1 MVMVSLESNRALT
14 KTVCKKTFHP
24 FTPGQTQFFT
34 IVFYFLFSLL
44 LMLCSR
50 LPLLLAHFNL
60 FLAMGPVTATVS
72 QLYAYFLSVATV
84 FLQPL
89 FFPIPH
95 PSQKIAQCYSVTESS
110 AHRDNYFPSL
120 LSNRGQQSPDPSQLI
135 QSFPLL
141 HDWRIP
147 LFRDL
152 QLPLPTKTLLRRKQ
166 LEHPCPALSIVSE
179 VGMSF
184 PCGLCKSF
192 LPL

>member
-1 MVMVSLESNRALT
+1 MPWVVMVSLESNRALT
-14 KTVCKKTFHP
+14 KTVCKKTSHP
-24 FTPGQTQFFT
+24 FTPGQTQFFR

-44 LMLCSR
+44 LMLCSG

-72 QLYAYFLSVATV
+72 QLYAYFFSVATV
-84 FLQPL
+84 FLPPL

-95 PSQKIAQCYSVTESS
+95 PSQKIAQSVPESS

-120 LSNRGQQSPDPSQLI
+120 LSNRGQWPDPSQLI

-147 LFRDL
+147 
-152 QLPLPTKTLLRRKQ
+152 PL
-166 LEHPCPALSIVSE
+166 
-179 VGMSF
+179 
-184 PCGLCKSF
+184 
-192 LPL
+192 